1 MKNLL
6 SFVLIIALTN
16 FSLTAQS
23 LLEGSI
29 SNNDGTTLTSATVV
43 LHHVNN
49 ENLSKTLI
57 VDESGYFILEDIPAG
72 TYKLEISNSDYES
85 IIVDNFQ
92 FPRDTDQVLGLS
104 FEQPILT
111 NPTVNTDT
119 RNTPEGH
126 VSLAKNY

>member
-6 SFVLIIALTN
+6 TLILIVALTN

-29 SNNDGTTLTSATVV
+29 SINDGTSITATTVV
-43 LHHVNN
+43 LHHLNN
-49 ENLSKTLI
+49 EELTKVFQ
-57 VDESGYFILEDIPAG
+57 VDETGYFLLENIQAG
-72 TYKLEISNSDYES
+72 AYSLEVVNADYEP

-111 NPTVNTDT
+111 NPTVNADT
-119 RNTPEGH
+119 RNTPEDH
-126 VSLAKNY
+126 ATLAKIY

>member
-6 SFVLIIALTN
+6 SLILIVALTN

-29 SNNDGTTLTSATVV
+29 STNNGTAITAATVV
-43 LHHVNN
+43 LHHLND
-49 ENLSKTLI
+49 ENLTKVLTI
-57 VDESGYFILEDIPAG
+57 DETGYFILEDIPAG
-72 TYKLEISNSDYES
+72 TYKLEVTNTEYEP

-104 FEQPILT
+104 FDQPLLT
-111 NPTVNTDT
+111 NQTANSDT
-119 RNTPEGH
+119 RNGH